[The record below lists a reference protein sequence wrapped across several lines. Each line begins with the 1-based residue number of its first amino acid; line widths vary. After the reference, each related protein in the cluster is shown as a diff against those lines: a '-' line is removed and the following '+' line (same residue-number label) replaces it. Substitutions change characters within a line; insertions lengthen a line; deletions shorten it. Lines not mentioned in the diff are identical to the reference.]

1 MGRGVIIVTI
11 ENGIRCARIEPVQ
24 TSELLLHPVR
34 LRIVH
39 AALDGMPFTT
49 SDLCARLDD
58 ISQATI
64 YRHVALLVEGGLVEV
79 DSEQRVRG
87 AVERR
92 YRLQPARIA
101 MSDDEVAA
109 MSTDDHSRGF
119 TAAIAALLAEF
130 NAYLGRDG
138 ANPQADSVSYKQFSL
153 WLSEHEK
160 AAFVEELSAAIRR
173 RMRNEPS
180 PERRRH
186 MLSTIMFPTDLGT

>member
-1 MGRGVIIVTI
+1 MGGRAITVTI
-11 ENGIRCARIEPVQ
+11 ENSIRCARIEPVQ

-92 YRLQPARIA
+92 YRLQPARMA

-109 MSTDDHSRGF
+109 MSTDDHARGF

-153 WLSEHEK
+153 WLSEDEK

-173 RMRNEPS
+173 RMRHEPS

-186 MLSTIMFPTDLGT
+186 MLSTIMFPTDVGT

>member
-1 MGRGVIIVTI
+1 M
-11 ENGIRCARIEPVQ
+11 Q

-39 AALDGMPFTT
+39 AVLDGMPFTT
-49 SDLCARLDD
+49 ADLCARIPDV
-58 ISQATI
+58 SQATI
-64 YRHVALLVEGGLVEV
+64 YRQVALLVEGRLVEV

-92 YRLQPARIA
+92 YRLQPARVA
-101 MSDDEVAA
+101 MSEDEVAA
-109 MSTDDHSRGF
+109 MTTDDHSRGF

-138 ANPQADSVSYKQFSL
+138 ANPQADSVSYRQFSL
-153 WLSEHEK
+153 WLSEEEK
-160 AAFVEELSAAIRR
+160 AAFVEELSTAIRR
-173 RMRNEPS
+173 RMRHEPA

-186 MLSTIMFPTDLGT
+186 MLSTIMFPTDASA